1 MSYHNV
7 VMLSLLGRK
16 LTLRFFWLNAISVF
30 IFAILYTL
38 QDRLIIDNSAL
49 AKKYGLL
56 RENYNKDFY
65 SGDSS
70 GFLYYLWYSLI
81 TQTTVG
87 YAGVVN
93 SKTGLPVP
101 FDEAPNRVFKVLNIL
116 QLLSVLFFISIA

>member
-1 MSYHNV
+1 
-7 VMLSLLGRK
+7 MLSLLGRK